1 MKTEI
6 SERKKSRDKQ
16 QTTIDALQ
24 KDKALIDHIK
34 RQYDFYK
41 DTLSGHIKARQERE
55 QKIKQQGSTIETL
68 KTQAEK
74 AEQTRDWVRM
84 LWSSVAEHQEETA
97 SDQTRLDE
105 IVQMFAEKLGV
116 DLPARAQAPR
126 TAPRARPAST
136 SRIPVPT
143 TTHSRAAAS
152 ASASASRRAE
162 SEAAGGEGASRGAG
176 GAGEGSAA
184 PASRL
189 PRAVTPVSPSRR
201 GVTSSSPGSSSSP
214 TPAQGT

>member
-55 QKIKQQGSTIETL
+55 QKIKEQGSTIETL

-74 AEQTRDWVRM
+74 AEQTRDWVKM

-116 DLPARAQAPR
+116 DLPARAQAPQPA
-126 TAPRARPAST
+126 TPRARPASE
-136 SRIPVPT
+136 SRIPAPSSPS
-143 TTHSRAAAS
+143 SRAAAS
-152 ASASASRRAE
+152 ASASASRRAK
-162 SEAAGGEGASRGAG
+162 SEAAGGGGASG
-176 GAGEGSAA
+176 GASSDETL
-184 PASRL
+184 RL
-189 PRAVTPVSPSRR
+189 PRGCPSL
-201 GVTSSSPGSSSSP
+201 
-214 TPAQGT
+214 